1 MKKLL
6 SITFIALF
14 ISSGIGFA
22 QEKAF
27 VFGFNVS
34 PNIGWFKTETKG
46 FIKEGISPGVSW
58 GFIADFHLLENYA
71 ISTGF
76 NVAYIY
82 GKMNFDYNYDLK
94 GQPDKEG
101 KLTRKYK
108 LQYLEI
114 PLALKMKTNP
124 LGKIRIY
131 GIIGLGT
138 SFLIRGY
145 ADDSFKYTTGKFED
159 EKINIYDD
167 VVFLRESLI
176 IGAGV
181 ETAIAENVSL
191 VTGVKFDNGFLNI
204 MQESKRY
211 NTNNENVEPKVIN
224 NFIELTIG
232 VLF

>member
-1 MKKLL
+1 MKRLII
-6 SITFIALF
+6 ITFITIF
-14 ISSGIGFA
+14 IASGISFA

-27 VFGFNVS
+27 VFGFNLS
-34 PNIGWFKTETKG
+34 PNIGWFKSDTKG
-46 FIKEGISPGVSW
+46 FTSDGVSPGVSW
-58 GFIADFHLLENYA
+58 GFITEFHLLENYA

-76 NVAYIY
+76 NVSYIH
-82 GKMNFDYNYDLK
+82 GQMNFQYNYNIDQVNYP
-94 GQPDKEG
+94 GQ
-101 KLTRKYK
+101 LTRKYK

-114 PLALKMKTNP
+114 PLALKMKTNE

-131 GIIGLGT
+131 GLIGLGT
-138 SFLIRGY
+138 SFLIRGK
-145 ADDSFKYTTGKFED
+145 ADDKFTKDIGGTFNED
-159 EKINIYDD
+159 KVNIYDD

-191 VTGVKFDNGFLNI
+191 ITGVKFDNGFLNI

-211 NTNNENVEPKVIN
+211 LEEDEPKVIN